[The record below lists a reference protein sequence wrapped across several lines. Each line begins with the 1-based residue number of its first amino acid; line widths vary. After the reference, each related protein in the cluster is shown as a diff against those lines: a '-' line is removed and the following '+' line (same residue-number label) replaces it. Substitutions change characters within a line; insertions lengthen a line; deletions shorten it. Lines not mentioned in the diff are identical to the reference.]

1 MSILPPEAEQSPDG
15 PVPPPDNSNASLP
28 TFLPPQDNS
37 RTNARPD
44 YWAVPPQPHAPTWPY
59 AGGQVYGTAPIRPP
73 GLPPSPSDDIGPDNV
88 PWGFW
93 EVVVAAL
100 PLLLSFILA
109 VLVHFLPSSTG
120 TPASETPTS
129 TRVLIANTVVGLV
142 IYAVILL
149 LIWLVTV
156 RKYHVGWSALGVR
169 RPPRLYFALVIPIL
183 VGMYVAAALVSA
195 VVVKVFYGGKAEN
208 PQVKDLTGGGGF
220 SWTSLILA
228 LITASIVA
236 PIIEE
241 LLFRGVL
248 YGWLRTRWSAV
259 GGVILSA
266 ALFSAAHAI
275 PLILASIFVV
285 GLTLAIVYEKTKSTL
300 ATMTLHSLFNTIGVI
315 AVFIDLARK

>member
-1 MSILPPEAEQSPDG
+1 MSMLPPEDMQPTEPFDAFPHNDFDTPASP
-15 PVPPPDNSNASLP
+15 
-28 TFLPPQDNS
+28 FLPPHGS
-37 RTNARPD
+37 SGANARPE
-44 YWAVPPQPHAPTWPY
+44 YWAVPPQPQAPGWPY
-59 AGGQVYGTAPIRPP
+59 AGIPPYGNVPPLPP
-73 GLPPSPSDDIGPDNV
+73 GTPPPTGLIGPDRV

-93 EVVVAAL
+93 EVVIAAL
-100 PLLLSFILA
+100 PLILSFALA
-109 VLVHFLPSSTG
+109 VLAHFLPSSSA

-129 TRVLIANTVVGLV
+129 TRILVANTVVGLV
-142 IYAVILL
+142 IYGVILL

-169 RPPRLYFALVIPIL
+169 RPPGIFFALVIPIL
-183 VGMYVAAALVSA
+183 FAMYLVAAIVSA
-195 VVVKVFYGGKAEN
+195 LIIKLFYSGKAEN

-220 SWTSLILA
+220 SWTRLLLA
-228 LITASIVA
+228 LVTASIIA
-236 PIIEE
+236 PVIEE

-266 ALFSAAHAI
+266 AIFSAAHAI

-300 ATMTLHSLFNTIGVI
+300 ATMTLHSLFNTVGVL